1 MSLNVNRHTG
11 GLEMLQAG
19 EDVNDVVNRH
29 TGGLEI
35 ILLFDERC

>member
-1 MSLNVNRHTG
+1 
-11 GLEMLQAG
+11 MLQAG